1 MNFKS
6 LFLIGF
12 LILFCNNIL
21 AQNDSLKVN
30 KKRVAIVSSSLCA
43 ALGGS
48 YYYIQNSWW
57 ADKQTSFHFD
67 DGADLTYALN
77 VDKVGHFMGGLE
89 AADIFS
95 SSMKWAGMN
104 EKKALWYGGLFGS
117 GLQLAIEMKDA
128 YAPYW
133 GFSKWDLALGSTGAF
148 WPVAQYYNDDLK
160 AIKFKFSYYK
170 RSNIYWDLDAQRG
183 KQTNKYAWQD
193 DYPNQT
199 YWVTFDV
206 NHFTESC
213 YWPDWLNVAIGFG
226 IDDSQYLPGWN
237 EEIQFLDSSIPNA
250 GTKTGGKN
258 EWYVAFD
265 YDIPKMLKKWDSP
278 TGKKVKHWLN
288 YIHFPAPTIRI
299 SPKLEFYP
307 LFL

>member
-1 MNFKS
+1 MNFKRLFS
-6 LFLIGF
+6 LSL
-12 LILFCNNIL
+12 LVLFACSIK
-21 AQNDSLKVN
+21 AKADSTKI
-30 KKRVAIVSSSLCA
+30 KKGRVIVVSSSLVA
-43 ALGGS
+43 ILGGS
-48 YYYIQNSWW
+48 YLYVENSWW
-57 ADKQTSFHFD
+57 SDKQIPFHFD

-89 AADIFS
+89 AADFFS

-104 EKKALWYGGLFGS
+104 ERKSLWYGAAFGS

-133 GFSKWDLALGSTGAF
+133 GFSKWDLALGSAGSF
-148 WPVAQYYNDDLK
+148 WPVAQYYNPDLK
-160 AIKFKFSYYK
+160 AINFKFSYYK
-170 RSNIYWDLDAQRG
+170 RSNIYWDLDKQRG
-183 KQTNKYAWQD
+183 KETNKYAWQD

-206 NHFTESC
+206 NHFVETC
-213 YWPDWLNVAIGFG
+213 CWPDWLNVAVGFG
-226 IDDSQYLPGWN
+226 IDDTQYLNG
-237 EEIQFLDSSIPNA
+237 
-250 GTKTGGKN
+250 GTKAGGNN
-258 EWYVAFD
+258 EWYIALD
-265 YDIPKMLKKWDSP
+265 YDVPKMLKKWNSP

-288 YIHFPAPTIRI
+288 YFHFPAPTIRI

>member
-6 LFLIGF
+6 LFLVGF
-12 LILFCNNIL
+12 LLLFSKEIFS
-21 AQNDSLKVN
+21 QKDTSKVN
-30 KKRVAIVSSSLCA
+30 KKRVFIVGSSVGA
-43 ALGGS
+43 TLGVS
-48 YYYIQNSWW
+48 YWYIQNSWW
-57 ADKQTSFHFD
+57 SEKQIPFHFD
-67 DGADLTYALN
+67 NGADLTYALN
-77 VDKVGHFMGGLE
+77 VDKAGHFMGGLE
-89 AADIFS
+89 AADFFS

-104 EKKALWYGGLFGS
+104 EKQSLWYGAAFGS

-133 GFSKWDLALGSTGAF
+133 GFSKWDLALGTAGAL
-148 WPVAQYYNDDLK
+148 WPVAQHYNDDLK
-160 AIKFKFSYYK
+160 SINFKFSYYK
-170 RSNIYWDLDAQRG
+170 RSNIYWDLDKQRG
-183 KQTNKYAWQD
+183 KETNKYNWQD

-199 YWVTFDV
+199 YWITFDV

-213 YWPDWLNVAIGFG
+213 CWPDWLNVAVGFG
-226 IDDSQYLPGWN
+226 IDDSQYLDEN
-237 EEIQFLDSSIPNA
+237 F
-250 GTKTGGKN
+250 TKTGGEN
-258 EWYVAFD
+258 EWYIAFD
-265 YDIPKMLKKWDSP
+265 YDIPKMLNKWDSP